1 MTYYTTNAQ
10 IEAVLDMTLATD
22 SNPSSTR
29 IGTLQGMADSL
40 INAEMKAGGSNIT
53 DTTGYLALVE
63 CSIIY
68 KMVLSQYHLKYP
80 DEYGP
85 VDWELTPNEKRLIH
99 MAYNKWSSKT
109 FEVGG

>member
-1 MTYYTTNAQ
+1 MTNYASTAQ
-10 IEAVLDMTLATD
+10 IEATLDMTLATD

-29 IGTLQGMADSL
+29 IPALQTMVDSL
-40 INAEMKAGGSNIT
+40 INAEMKAGGTNIT

-63 CSIIY
+63 CSIIF